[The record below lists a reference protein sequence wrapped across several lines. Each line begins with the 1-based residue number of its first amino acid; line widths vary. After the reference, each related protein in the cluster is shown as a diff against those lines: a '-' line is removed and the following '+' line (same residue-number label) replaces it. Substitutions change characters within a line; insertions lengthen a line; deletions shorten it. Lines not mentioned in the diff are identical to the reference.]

1 MTNISDKVKV
11 LLDNDFIIRRC
22 LFQNILSLRAL
33 SRHIIKEINLE
44 QKNMDA
50 IMSAIRRYKKD
61 NKTKET
67 QRTQKIISDVSIK
80 TKDRILD
87 VYLSKNKEIQ
97 AKIIEL
103 NRHIDF
109 EKGEILRIIQ
119 AEQGI
124 RLIIEDKNFKHF
136 SDIFNKKDII
146 SINRNLTEINIQFSL
161 HAAKTPGII
170 ALISSSLNSENINIV
185 EIMSSA
191 PELIILLDQKDL
203 IKALSTLEN
212 LKNIY

>member
-1 MTNISDKVKV
+1 MTNISDKIKV
-11 LLDNDFIIRRC
+11 FLDNDFIIRRC

-44 QKNMDA
+44 QANMDA
-50 IMSAIRRYKKD
+50 VMSAIRRYKKD
-61 NKTKET
+61 NKAKET

-87 VYLSKNKEIQ
+87 VYLPKNKEVQ

-103 NRHIDF
+103 NKHIDF

-124 RLIIEDKNFKHF
+124 RVIIEDKNFKHL
-136 SDIFNKKDII
+136 SDIFNKKDIV